1 MAPPQQGPLELDAV
15 VVEADAPA
23 SSLSKSPSVSKRS
36 PFRVLPP
43 LVRTKDEEP

>member
-1 MAPPQQGPLELDAV
+1 MAPPQQSTELDAGG
-15 VVEADAPA
+15 VEADAPA

>member
-15 VVEADAPA
+15 VVEADAPE